1 MHEQQQRA
9 AAENF
14 RGLLND
20 LKRRPQ
26 DASRELGTS
35 VEEIT
40 AILEGRAAIRPELV
54 RRATEIW
61 PVNERDFYLLRDD
74 CPNGVRIMRAEESKA
89 SSRIMARAGK
99 PYYDYRD
106 TAMSSVAQFRP
117 EWIQELCVVTD
128 NDPDNPAVQWN
139 NGHFLHQFTYFVGP
153 VNFYYKGPN
162 GKKVVAVMNTGDSMY
177 ITPFTPHSFTTRAN
191 PSGELGLILALT
203 YGASLAGEAHQELG
217 ALGTELASAFAMD
230 YSSRAKAAGE
240 LLRAHRN
247 ASTMSVAELASR
259 SGIDAAEISRFE
271 HGSAT
276 PSAGQYERFAEALA
290 IDLRDLLPPDA
301 VEDKVVVRHHNE
313 GRCWTYPDEDVRYQ
327 IVELASTRSLPW
339 SKGLE
344 VTLRHTP
351 STDLDLQVGLH
362 QVRVQHRRSRRGALV
377 EPEWCCPPRRAAA
390 RRLVLHEAVREAC
403 VPRCRPGALAA
414 YRRSARRSGAAR
426 ALEPERR
433 TSVARHERDRAMVQS
448 GGPDAH
454 LGQ

>member
-1 MHEQQQRA
+1 MPEQQQLA

-26 DASRELGTS
+26 DAARELGTS
-35 VEEIT
+35 VDEIT
-40 AILEGRAAIRPELV
+40 AILEGHTAIRPELV

-153 VNFYYKGPN
+153 VNFYYKGAD
-162 GKKVVAVMNTGDSMY
+162 GKKAVAVMNTGDSMY

-191 PSGELGLILALT
+191 PSNELGLILALT
-203 YGASLAGEAHQELG
+203 YGASLAGEAHQEL
-217 ALGTELASAFAMD
+217 AVLGTELASGFAMD
-230 YSSRAKAAGE
+230 YSSPAKAAGE

-247 ASTMSVAELASR
+247 ACTMSVAELASR
-259 SGIDAAEISRFE
+259 SGIEAAQISRFE
-271 HGSAT
+271 NGGAT
-276 PSAGQYERFAEALA
+276 PSPEEYERFAEALA
-290 IDLRDLLPPDA
+290 VDLRDLLPPDA
-301 VEDKVVVRHHNE
+301 VADKVVVRHHNE

-344 VTLRHTP
+344 ITLRHTQ
-351 STDLDLQVGLH
+351 SADLDLQVGLH
-362 QVRVQHRRSRRGALV
+362 QYGYNLGDHDVTLLWSLNGVAHHD
-377 EPEWCCPPRRAAA
+377 
-390 RRLVLHEAVREAC
+390 VL
-403 VPRCRPGALAA
+403 RPGDSFYMKPFVKHAFRGVGQVLSLRIGGRLAGQA
-414 YRRSARRSGAAR
+414 QRELSNLSAEHLSRVMS
-426 ALEPERR
+426 ETEQWFNPEGR
-433 TSVARHERDRAMVQS
+433 THV
-448 GGPDAH
+448 
-454 LGQ
+454 